1 MNLGLQRREPLQAR
15 AALLLQS
22 LSRRRPLAEPV
33 PRGDLLGL
41 GPLQDSFS
49 FRQSR
54 LRLFVRLAAPGEQCD
69 LPFDPG
75 LDYGGIFWSAVA
87 ERSTDPL
94 LAGGHAGLQLGAA
107 RLQLGEALPGGLEPR
122 QLSRERSLVLPGERF
137 GFLSFLPCALERGPG
152 RFELGCRMGGRWR
165 VHELLAHRAGLAGN
179 QPLAEVIGLVQTD
192 RAMHTLL
199 GRLEAA

>member
-33 PRGDLLGL
+33 PRGGLLGL

-54 LRLFVRLAAPGEQCD
+54 LRLFVRFAAPGERCD

-75 LDYGGIFWSAVA
+75 LDYDVIFWSAVA
-87 ERSTDPL
+87 ERSKVSFF
-94 LAGGHAGLQLGAA
+94 AGVPVGMMLGLSTL
-107 RLQLGEALPGGLEPR
+107 
-122 QLSRERSLVLPGERF
+122 RS
-137 GFLSFLPCALERGPG
+137 
-152 RFELGCRMGGRWR
+152 
-165 VHELLAHRAGLAGN
+165 
-179 QPLAEVIGLVQTD
+179 
-192 RAMHTLL
+192 
-199 GRLEAA
+199 